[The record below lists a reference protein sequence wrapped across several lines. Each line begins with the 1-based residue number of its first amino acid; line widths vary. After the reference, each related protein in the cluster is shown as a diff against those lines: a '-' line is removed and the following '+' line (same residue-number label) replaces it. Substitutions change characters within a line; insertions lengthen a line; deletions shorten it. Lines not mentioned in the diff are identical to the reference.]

1 MLFRRNY
8 DSKDAYRIIE
18 LPPVQY
24 IIKMKW
30 STYQWFFISWMILHY
45 AFMTLLTIYSVHNVE
60 LGIPSAHG
68 NNATTLSKDFVY
80 GFRWVSLG
88 AGVFYGSIASCLL
101 IAKFRKTNMMDYFT
115 HNLEY
120 IIPMMILAITMIIDV
135 MWSIVEDHD
144 NIPII
149 IALISGW
156 WLNVFFLSPFQEF
169 SFFTELIKRVITG
182 DLMRFGLVILFGLF
196 SFTAGMYIVF
206 RGTDIEDFSSY
217 ESTMM
222 AMLKLGIGI
231 DDIGVLYSARIPWA
245 AITIFIVFTTFT
257 YILML
262 NALIAMM
269 SQTCSNVSEDR
280 FPLWRIQ
287 QLSVIL
293 VIEDI
298 MCLCCSQN
306 ILSSAGIKKEVRGL
320 DPITKQRKFE
330 ERYFLEIHSLQMEY
344 ATTEEKIEY
353 KRKRMTHIIFLTL
366 LIV

>member
-1 MLFRRNY
+1 
-8 DSKDAYRIIE
+8 
-18 LPPVQY
+18 
-24 IIKMKW
+24 MKW

-45 AFMTLLTIYSVHNVE
+45 VFMTLLTKYSVYNVE
-60 LGIPSAHG
+60 LGKPSVHG
-68 NNATTLSKDFVY
+68 NNATTLSMDFVY

-101 IAKFRKTNMMDYFT
+101 IAKFCKRNMTDYFS

-120 IIPMMILAITMIIDV
+120 IIPMIILAITMIIDV
-135 MWSIVEDHD
+135 MWSIVKDHD

-156 WLNVFFLSPFQEF
+156 WLNIFFLSPFREF
-169 SFFTELIKRVITG
+169 SFFTELIKRVITA

-196 SFTAGMYIVF
+196 LFTAGMYIVF
-206 RGTDIEDFSSY
+206 RGTDIEEFSSY
-217 ESTMM
+217 EKTMM

-245 AITIFIVFTTFT
+245 AITIFIIFTTFT

-280 FPLWRIQ
+280 FPL
-287 QLSVIL
+287 
-293 VIEDI
+293 
-298 MCLCCSQN
+298 
-306 ILSSAGIKKEVRGL
+306 
-320 DPITKQRKFE
+320 
-330 ERYFLEIHSLQMEY
+330 
-344 ATTEEKIEY
+344 
-353 KRKRMTHIIFLTL
+353 
-366 LIV
+366 